1 LKKALSLTTY
11 LKTDPLAA
19 RFFSLIKSLRATQ
32 LFREP
37 CNAAFA
43 MVFCLHGGVLRV
55 MTNVENRPKFN
66 VFGLPGGVI
75 EKKHS
80 SEIDDESGRL
90 TAERETR
97 EETGVDLT
105 KLSKTQHIYTFS
117 LGHGISYVVYFSENR
132 MPNGAPWRKNKEV
145 SAVCHMRFSN
155 VFSMLLA
162 SNNQSYQC
170 GPHNMRLRECYREV
184 LLQLWSMMHPE

>member
-1 LKKALSLTTY
+1 MSLTAY

-19 RFFSLIKSLRATQ
+19 RFFSLIKSLGATQ

-43 MVFCLHGGVLRV
+43 MVFCIHGGVLRV

-80 SEIDDESGRL
+80 SEIYDESGRL

-105 KLSKTQHIYTFS
+105 KLSKTQHICTFS
-117 LGHGISYVVYFSENR
+117 LGHGIRYVVYFSENR
-132 MPNGAPWRKNKEV
+132 LPNGAPWRKNKEV

-162 SNNQSYQC
+162 YNKQSYQC
-170 GPHNMRLRECYREV
+170 GPHIMRLRECYREV
-184 LLQLWSMMHPE
+184 LLQLWSMLHPE

>member
-1 LKKALSLTTY
+1 MSLTAY

-19 RFFSLIKSLRATQ
+19 RFFRLIKSLGDTQ

-43 MVFCLHGGVLRV
+43 MVFCLDRGVLRV
-55 MTNVENRPKFN
+55 MTNVENRPKYN
-66 VFGLPGGVI
+66 VFGPPGGAI

-105 KLSKTQHIYTFS
+105 KLSKTQHICTFS
-117 LGHGISYVVYFSENR
+117 LGHGIRYVVYFSENR
-132 MPNGAPWRKNKEV
+132 MPNGDPWRKNKEV

-162 SNNQSYQC
+162 SNKQSYQC

-184 LLQLWSMMHPE
+184 LLQLWSMLHPE

>member
-1 LKKALSLTTY
+1 MSLTAY

-19 RFFSLIKSLRATQ
+19 RFFSLIKSLGATQ

-66 VFGLPGGVI
+66 VFGLPGGDI

-105 KLSKTQHIYTFS
+105 NLSKTQHICTFS
-117 LGHGISYVVYFSENR
+117 LGHGNRYVVYFSEDR
-132 MPNGAPWRKNKEV
+132 LPNGAPLRKNEEV
-145 SAVCHMRFSN
+145 SAVCYMRFSN
-155 VFSMLLA
+155 FFSMLLTF
-162 SNNQSYQC
+162 NKRSYQC
-170 GPHNMRLRECYREV
+170 GPHIMRLRECYREV